1 MGFAKRRAFSGAFAA
16 SRRARARR
24 RARRDAVTIARTTRS
39 TRSSARVD
47 RSRDARARRDLSNS
61 TNRIRR
67 EFDANS
73 TTRGEREGARD
84 MGCAQGT
91 LKRAGSVKA
100 RDRSLAVMKSLFPV
114 AFVDAYEVESKATF
128 DAYGGAFDVVSREDG
143 SARTAVLARLKK
155 QADGECLTISQFSME
170 EYVLQLLRH
179 DGVASV
185 YESFTE
191 LRKRPA
197 MGVLIVDRLRGAKL
211 IDYLQ
216 QKDGAKLGEDE
227 AREIMVQLA
236 SVLKHLVDCGVTCG
250 NLDLDTLVFREEDNM
265 ELVVTSMRYASL
277 AGHPS
282 PYVVEYGTYE
292 IEDELGQPVTRT
304 FPEDARKLHFA
315 APERLKPDSRG
326 RDRQASVDVWSFGVI
341 MYTLLAGYLPFEGED
356 SRTLCEKI
364 RSRQLHR
371 LQVRRRHV
379 GPHQHGR
386 QRLDRGM
393 SARRPSTSFQHR
405 AHPQAPVD

>member
-1 MGFAKRRAFSGAFAA
+1 
-16 SRRARARR
+16 
-24 RARRDAVTIARTTRS
+24 
-39 TRSSARVD
+39 
-47 RSRDARARRDLSNS
+47 
-61 TNRIRR
+61 
-67 EFDANS
+67 
-73 TTRGEREGARD
+73 

-114 AFVDAYEVESKATF
+114 AFADAYEVDSKATF

-282 PYVVEYGTYE
+282 SYVVEYGTYE

-326 RDRQASVDVWSFGVI
+326 RDRQPSVDVWSFGVI

-364 RSRQLHR
+364 RQGNFTAFKYDVETWDSISMGAKDLIAGCLR
-371 LQVRRRHV
+371 VDPRRRFNIE
-379 GPHQHGR
+379 R
-386 QRLDRGM
+386 ILK
-393 SARRPSTSFQHR
+393 
-405 AHPQAPVD
+405 HPWIRKFEDPNATFIALGSESGLGTPPRSYVSNSSDYGDLHSPMH

>member
-1 MGFAKRRAFSGAFAA
+1 
-16 SRRARARR
+16 
-24 RARRDAVTIARTTRS
+24 
-39 TRSSARVD
+39 
-47 RSRDARARRDLSNS
+47 
-61 TNRIRR
+61 
-67 EFDANS
+67 
-73 TTRGEREGARD
+73 

-155 QADGECLTISQFSME
+155 QADGESLTISQFSME

-326 RDRQASVDVWSFGVI
+326 RDRQPSVDVWSFGVI

-356 SRTLCEKI
+356 RRTLCEKI
-364 RSRQLHR
+364 RQGNFTAFKYDVETWDSISMGAKDLIAGCLR
-371 LQVRRRHV
+371 VDPRRRFNIE
-379 GPHQHGR
+379 R
-386 QRLDRGM
+386 IM
-393 SARRPSTSFQHR
+393 K
-405 AHPQAPVD
+405 HPWIRKFEDPNATFIALGSDLGTPPRSYASNSSDYSDLHSPMH